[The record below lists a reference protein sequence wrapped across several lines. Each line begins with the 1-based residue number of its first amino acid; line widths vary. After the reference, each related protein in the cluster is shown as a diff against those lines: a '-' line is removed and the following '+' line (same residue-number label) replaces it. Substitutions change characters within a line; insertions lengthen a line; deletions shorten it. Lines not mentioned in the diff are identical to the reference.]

1 MYKKELEINRKLLLL
16 NEKNIFKIK
25 IQKTLDKY
33 LG

>member
-25 IQKTLDKY
+25 IQKNT
-33 LG
+33 